1 MNKIIYAILG
11 LPKSV
16 ITSKGLL
23 LESKGLLGE
32 VLYPISFE
40 NISVIVSNC
49 GSHKQTWVKDSVLEF
64 AEVIEKLSEQANLL
78 PVRFGTIL
86 KSDDEIMELLKN
98 FHEVLESNLKKVA
111 NKSEFGLKVLW
122 DYEIFKSK
130 IKENSGKIEV
140 KAGDYF
146 KQNTQYTNYL
156 LSKIKKHKLDDA
168 VLHHVE
174 NFIEEINHSLM
185 PLNPVSKF
193 KKMVS
198 NSIMLDAVFL
208 IEKSKHNDFKNIIE
222 NFGRQHADLQFLLT
236 GPWPPYSFVDI
247 QLE

>member
-11 LPKSV
+11 LPKSA
-16 ITSKGLL
+16 ITSKCLL
-23 LESKGLLGE
+23 METTGLLGE
-32 VLYPISFE
+32 ALYPVSFE

-64 AEVIEKLSEQANLL
+64 AAVIEKLSEQANLL

-86 KSDDEIMELLKN
+86 QSDEAIMELLLN
-98 FHEVLESNLKKVA
+98 FHEALESNLRRVA
-111 NKSEFGLKVLW
+111 NKTEFGLKVLW
-122 DYEIFKSK
+122 DYEILKNK
-130 IKENSGKIEV
+130 IKEKSGTVEV

-156 LSKIKKHKLDDA
+156 LIKIKKHKLDDA
-168 VLHHVE
+168 VLHYVE
-174 NFIEEINHSLM
+174 NFIEEINHCLM
-185 PLNPVSKF
+185 PLNPVSRF